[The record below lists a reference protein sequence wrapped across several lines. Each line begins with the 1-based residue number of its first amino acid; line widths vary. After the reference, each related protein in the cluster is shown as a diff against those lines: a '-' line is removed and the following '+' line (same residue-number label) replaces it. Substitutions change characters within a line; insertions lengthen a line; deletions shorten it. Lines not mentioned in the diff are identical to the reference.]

1 MNVARILIQGG
12 NNVSSL
18 GESVP
23 WVEISDGL
31 RTSTSSFSP
40 MITCSADSETA
51 NCLLLGRGAGSCPYE
66 RLRNSLGCR
75 TVSKC
80 NEHHFRRIT
89 IFQRAIPSALQ
100 RSLGHSA
107 WYVRRQIVQTRILR
121 ASCGGALFAPILQVG

>member
-51 NCLLLGRGAGSCPYE
+51 NCLLLGREELGRAHTSVFGIPWAVGQSVNATNSFPSDYHFSKSYSERSTAILGSFCVVRPSSNQLY
-66 RLRNSLGCR
+66 NPVACSPGLGLAHMR
-75 TVSKC
+75 
-80 NEHHFRRIT
+80 
-89 IFQRAIPSALQ
+89 
-100 RSLGHSA
+100 
-107 WYVRRQIVQTRILR
+107 
-121 ASCGGALFAPILQVG
+121 